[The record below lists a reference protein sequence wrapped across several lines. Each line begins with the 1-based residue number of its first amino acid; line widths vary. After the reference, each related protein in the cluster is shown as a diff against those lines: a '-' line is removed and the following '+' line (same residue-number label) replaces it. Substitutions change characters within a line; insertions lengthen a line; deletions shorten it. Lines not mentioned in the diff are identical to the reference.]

1 MALLGGIICTII
13 NIFIKSETFDLA
25 TTLFMIVVF
34 LGYIAYDI
42 NKVKNNFRN
51 IEDEDKLAI
60 YGALELYLDFINLFL
75 RLLRLF
81 GKSND

>member
-1 MALLGGIICTII
+1 MALLGGIISTII